1 MFWRLR
7 FCGVTGVPCS
17 GLVERLTRMFGGVGV
32 TFTVTGKKPFR
43 GDVGKGFIVVCMTCS
58 SIIAYYGTLSQ
69 VPYSISHCG
78 IERRVI
84 FQKKGGA
91 ERLRGLPPVFATAVN
106 SRLGSLILFMYR
118 QGLVKKI

>member
-1 MFWRLR
+1 M
-7 FCGVTGVPCS
+7 PCS
-17 GLVERLTRMFGGVGV
+17 GLVDRLRLMYGGDNV
-32 TFTVTGKKPFR
+32 TFTVQGKKKFR
-43 GDVGKGFIVVCMTCS
+43 GDIRKGFIVVCTTCN
-58 SIIAYYGTLSQ
+58 SIIAYYGTLGQ

-106 SRLGSLILFMYR
+106 SRLGSLILAMYR
-118 QGLVKKI
+118 QGLVKKL